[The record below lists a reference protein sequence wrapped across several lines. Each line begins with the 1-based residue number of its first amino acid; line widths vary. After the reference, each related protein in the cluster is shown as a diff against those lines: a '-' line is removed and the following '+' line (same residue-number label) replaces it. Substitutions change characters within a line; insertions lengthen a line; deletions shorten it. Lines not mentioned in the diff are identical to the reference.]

1 MRDHDAQSKR
11 GSDTTTTL
19 APQTGA
25 DPGSLL
31 IENEA
36 PPWLSAHR
44 VTVPVRVSGY
54 LERAT
59 LRERCLPTRQR
70 ITLLKAPGGFG
81 KTVLLSACCRAL
93 ARSGLPTAWLTLD
106 EQDEPPVL
114 ETYLA
119 YACMRAGLDIFE
131 TMRANDI
138 RLPSAYSRI
147 DILMRA
153 LESRIEPFVLAL
165 DELEQVT
172 NPESVALLSRLV
184 RSRAPGLH
192 LAIACRELPAG
203 LAIADAHFEADVAV
217 LTADD
222 LRFSKPEISRF
233 FGWRLP
239 REQLDAVARESS
251 GWPIALRIYG
261 NGGAPL
267 GGARAGVA
275 RELVD
280 NWVTSRL
287 WSDLSTDDQEFLLD
301 VGLLDWVDGELLDE
315 ALGGTG
321 LKRRLDGLR
330 RMAGL
335 FEPVRG
341 AGGNIWRLHQLIRE
355 YCAKRRRQETPQRY
369 KSIHRRLAVALA
381 RRGDAVAAMR
391 HAKEAEDTALAG
403 RLLTDAGG
411 VRLCLLEGPDRLVAA
426 DRHLTDEMLE
436 TFPQLVPVR
445 AVAHIV
451 KGRVKEA
458 RQLLDAHALDSAGR
472 DGGEDLDGVADLDG
486 DADWCLARSLLNQN
500 GCEPVGSDRFR
511 RMVSELER
519 LATSSRVAPSARAAF
534 EYGLCQVHNLR
545 GEFEAAQRLGDR
557 ACQWL
562 SPDANYVRLA
572 VEFVFGQIAMAQG
585 RAAAAAAWYESGR
598 KIARRY
604 FLNDSRLTVLGDVL
618 HRELDLECNRVAGN
632 GDVARIPRRFW
643 TTGSQFASYAAA
655 SATAAELALMRG
667 GPIEAVSLVNAM
679 LDHAHEAGL
688 TAMVRYLGGLRV
700 LILADAGKTTEA
712 KASWANAALPNSPAG
727 CLDLEN
733 QSWREME
740 VLSCARLRLH
750 IACGELDAG
759 RVFVERLLGLVSRR
773 GLRRTQMRGLALA
786 MALEES
792 AGDRMAALGHLTAFL
807 DLFAETGYARSLV
820 RNPESAVPL
829 LTAFLDARPDSP
841 HRPAAQALLAASQ
854 VGEAIVVPT
863 LSPREVNVLKRL
875 PLQTYQEIAVEL
887 GMTRDGVRYH
897 MRRLFDKLQVRD
909 RNAVVRRA
917 RALGL
922 LPYDG

>member
-25 DPGSLL
+25 DRGSVP

-36 PPWLSAHR
+36 PPWLSIHR

-93 ARSGLPTAWLTLD
+93 ARSGVPTAWLTLD

-119 YACMRAGLDIFE
+119 YACMRAGLDVFDP
-131 TMRANDI
+131 MRPNDL

-147 DILMRA
+147 DMLMRA
-153 LESRIEPFVLAL
+153 LESRSEPLVLAL
-165 DELEQVT
+165 DEAEKVT
-172 NPESVALLSRLV
+172 NPESVALLSRLL
-184 RSRAPGLH
+184 RSRASGFH

-203 LAIADAHFEADVAV
+203 LDIADAHFEVDAAV

-251 GWPIALRIYG
+251 GWPIALRIHG
-261 NGGAPL
+261 NGGAPWR
-267 GGARAGVA
+267 GAQARLA

-287 WSDLSTDDQEFLLD
+287 WSDLCNDDQEFLLD

-321 LKRRLDGLR
+321 LKHRLDGLR
-330 RMAGL
+330 RLAGL

-341 AGGNIWRLHQLIRE
+341 GGGNTWRLHQLIRE

-369 KSIHRRLAVALA
+369 KSIHRRLAIALA
-381 RRGDAVAAMR
+381 RRGDTVAAMR
-391 HAKEAEDTALAG
+391 HAREAEDAALAG
-403 RLLTDAGG
+403 RLLTEVGG
-411 VRLCLLEGPDRLVAA
+411 VRLCLVEGPDRLVAA
-426 DRHLTDEMLE
+426 DRHLTDETLE

-445 AVAHIV
+445 AVAHVV
-451 KGRVKEA
+451 KGRLKEA
-458 RQLLDAHALDSAGR
+458 RQLLDAHAVDSAGR
-472 DGGEDLDGVADLDG
+472 DGGEELDG
-486 DADWCLARSLLNQN
+486 DVDWCVARGLLIQN
-500 GCEPVGSDRFR
+500 ACEPVGSDRCR

-519 LATSSRVAPSARAAF
+519 LATSSRVAPPVRAAVD
-534 EYGLCQVHNLR
+534 YGLGQVHNLR
-545 GEFEAAQRLGDR
+545 GEFDAAQRLGDR
-557 ACQWL
+557 ALQWL
-562 SPDANYVRLA
+562 GPDTNYLRMALD
-572 VEFVFGQIAMAQG
+572 FLCGQIAMAQG
-585 RAAAAAAWYESGR
+585 RAEAAAARYESGR
-598 KIARRY
+598 KVALRY
-604 FLNDSRLTVLGDVL
+604 FLNDPRLTVLGDVL
-618 HRELDLECNRVAGN
+618 IRELDLECNRVAGN

-643 TTGSQFASYAAA
+643 TSGSQFASYAAA
-655 SATAAELALMRG
+655 SAVAAELALMRG
-667 GPIEAVSLVNAM
+667 GADEAVSLVNAM

-688 TAMVRYLGGLRV
+688 TAMVRYLDGLRV
-700 LILADAGKTTEA
+700 LILAEAGQATEA
-712 KASWANAALPNSPAG
+712 TESWAMAALPNSPAG
-727 CLDLEN
+727 CLDLQD

-740 VLSCARLRLH
+740 VLSCARLQLH

-759 RVFVERLLGLVSRR
+759 RGFAKRLLGLVSRR

-792 AGDRMAALGHLTAFL
+792 AGDRMAALGHLRAFL
-807 DLFAETGYARSLV
+807 DLYAKTGYARSLV
-820 RNPESAVPL
+820 RNPDAAVPL

-841 HRPAAQALLAASQ
+841 HRPAAQKLLAASQ
-854 VGEAIVVPT
+854 TGEAVLVPT

-875 PLQTYQEIAVEL
+875 PLHTYQEIAVAL
-887 GMTRDGVRYH
+887 GITRDGVRYH

-922 LPYDG
+922 LPYDE